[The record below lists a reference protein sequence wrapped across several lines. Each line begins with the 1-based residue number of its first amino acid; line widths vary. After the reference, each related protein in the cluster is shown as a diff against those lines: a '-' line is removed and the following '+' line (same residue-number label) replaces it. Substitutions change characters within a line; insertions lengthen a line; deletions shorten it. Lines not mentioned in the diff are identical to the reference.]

1 MKHNGDINIETI
13 EKGNKK
19 RVYNRL
25 IIPTSCN
32 TPIPNTS
39 AGSSAGPSSSN
50 PNLDLENSASNAS
63 SSTSCPQLSL
73 STTPFS
79 LDTTSFVQNDEN
91 MLDTTKS
98 TNIDPPS
105 IPPKEQPATI
115 PIPTVAQQHQ
125 LIQLLNQK
133 PKHFQCNECPY
144 GSPCRSQLENHST
157 IHRESTATNTQFE
170 VGQYKDQS
178 ATTKPLPFQ
187 HNQINMDEQKQTVKE
202 MDITDA
208 EAAAA
213 IDLRTVSN
221 EKLLMFCQYCPAR
234 FVSEREI
241 NLHRKMHA
249 SWFPYR
255 CSACTYTSRQESY
268 IETHAIVHSTEYQ
281 DKTKCMLAEYNVH
294 DSYLQPSLSTVRLDE
309 IPDQELWIVAEYR
322 KGLLKPAPEAEAKDL
337 DLDDVI
343 TSSKVPNKIYNHSNV
358 VDSLQNR
365 NSGVVSAST
374 AVETT
379 LKETGSIQV
388 KATMPTKRADLSH
401 TPQPQAQKQVAS
413 PQPSSSSIRTTIE
426 KQILKIQE
434 YRSKSSVESTPSTP
448 SKSIQSSRSHDNEEK
463 CPHCPFTTRK
473 ANVLKEHMYGH
484 ICVSGIENLINCDH
498 CDYSVADEPS
508 LKQHVRLHF
517 TSAFT
522 IQPSNGDCSTSSCEL
537 SPGNGKRKTVAF
549 FTSYDTLVLSSI
561 CAGGAGSTDSGGN
574 ALRNDDLPKTI
585 FPLPVVN
592 GYSSSLG
599 SSDKENKIVVD
610 ISTGETIA

>member
-25 IIPTSCN
+25 IIPNSGH

-39 AGSSAGPSSSN
+39 AGSTAGPSARN
-50 PNLDLENSASNAS
+50 PNLDLENSGSNAS
-63 SSTSCPQLSL
+63 SSTSGVQLSL

-79 LDTTSFVQNDEN
+79 LDTTTSFVQNEDN
-91 MLDTTKS
+91 MPATTS
-98 TNIDPPS
+98 ASIIEPPS
-105 IPPKEQPATI
+105 TPPKDLPSSI

-133 PKHFQCNECPY
+133 PKRFQCNKCPY
-144 GSPCRSQLENHST
+144 VSPCRSQLENHST
-157 IHRESTATNTQFE
+157 IHRETSATNTQLE
-170 VGQYKDQS
+170 VGAFKSQS
-178 ATTKPLPFQ
+178 CTTKLHQ
-187 HNQINMDEQKQTVKE
+187 HNTIHTNEQKQSFEE
-202 MDITDA
+202 MDITDG

-234 FVSEREI
+234 FLSERDI
-241 NLHRKMHA
+241 NGHRKMHA

-268 IETHAIVHSTEYQ
+268 IETHAIVHSAEYQ
-281 DKTKCMLAEYNVH
+281 DKTKCMLAEFNVH
-294 DSYLQPSLSTVRLDE
+294 DRYLQPSLSTVTLVE
-309 IPDQELWIVAEYR
+309 IPDQELWIVTEYR
-322 KGLLKPAPEAEAKDL
+322 KGLPKPAPEAEPKDL

-343 TSSKVPNKIYNHSNV
+343 TSSKVPNKIYNQSYV
-358 VDSLQNR
+358 MDSLQNR
-365 NSGVVSAST
+365 NRDVVSASPPI
-374 AVETT
+374 ETT
-379 LKETGSIQV
+379 VQEANAIEV
-388 KATMPTKRADLSH
+388 NATVPTKGADPSH
-401 TPQPQAQKQVAS
+401 PPPQAQKQVVS
-413 PQPSSSSIRTTIE
+413 PKPSSFSTTVRTTIE
-426 KQILKIQE
+426 KQIQKIQE
-434 YRSKSSVESTPSTP
+434 FRSKNIVDPINSTPSHSSP
-448 SKSIQSSRSHDNEEK
+448 SPRSHDNEEK
-463 CPHCPFTTRK
+463 CPHCPFITRK

-484 ICVSGIENLINCDH
+484 ISVSGLENLINCDH
-498 CDYSVADEPS
+498 CDYSVADEPA

-522 IQPSNGDCSTSSCEL
+522 IQPNGDCSTSSCDL

-585 FPLPVVN
+585 FPLPAVN
-592 GYSSSLG
+592 GYNTSLG

-610 ISTGETIA
+610 IGTGETIA